1 MSNTCSNKGHHLKK
15 LTELVF
21 DNTYA
26 RLPAAFFGHVNP
38 TPITVPHLVSFN
50 SAAAELIDLGATE
63 ANTANFIECFSGNKL
78 LSGMKP
84 LATLYAGHQFGSWVP
99 QLGDGRAI
107 LLGEVRNRKGERW
120 DLQLKGAGQTPF
132 SRGFDG
138 RSVLRSCIR
147 EYLCS
152 EAMHALGI
160 PTTRALCITGS
171 DMPVRRET
179 IETAAILV
187 RIAETHARFGT
198 FEVFAARG
206 QHEPVKVL
214 ADYVIK
220 EFYPELANERDK
232 YAAFLREVVRRTAR
246 LIARW
251 QAVGFTHGVMN
262 TDNMSVIGLTLDYG
276 PFGFMDDYDEAFI
289 PNHSDYGGRYAYH
302 QQPHVGL
309 WNLSC
314 FAHALLSLVSEEEA
328 FHALDAYEAD
338 FNDAYGELMRAKL
351 GFVEA
356 HEDDSSLLK
365 ELLDAMQASA
375 VDYTIFFRR
384 LAGFK
389 HETEERNEPLRDMF
403 IDPMRFDGWAA
414 KYRARL
420 QVAESVDGERA
431 AKMNR
436 VNPKYTLRNYMAQR
450 AITEATERRD
460 FTEIDRL
467 LELLRAPFDEQPE
480 REAYAAPSPDWGKRL
495 VVSCS
500 S

>member
-1 MSNTCSNKGHHLKK
+1 MKK

-26 RLPAAFFGHVNP
+26 RLPEALYSRVKP
-38 TPITVPHLVSFN
+38 TPISAPYLVSFN
-50 SAAAELIDLGATE
+50 RTAAELIDLNESE
-63 ANTANFIECFSGNKL
+63 ACRPEFVEYFSGNQL
-78 LSGMKP
+78 FPGADP
-84 LATLYAGHQFGSWVP
+84 IATLYAGHQFGSWVT

-107 LLGEVRNRKGERW
+107 LLGEVRNQKGARW

-138 RSVLRSCIR
+138 RAVLRSTIR

-152 EAMHALGI
+152 EAMHHLGI

-171 DMPVRRET
+171 DMPVHRER
-179 IETAAILV
+179 IETAAVLV
-187 RIAETHARFGT
+187 RMAETHVRFGT

-206 QHEPVKVL
+206 QYEHVKTL

-220 EFYPELANERDK
+220 EFYPELADERDK

-246 LIARW
+246 LMAQW

-262 TDNMSVIGLTLDYG
+262 TDNMSVLGITLDYG
-276 PFGFMDDYDEAFI
+276 PFGFMDEYDEAFI
-289 PNHSDYGGRYAYH
+289 PNHSDYGGRYAFN
-302 QQPHVGL
+302 QQPHIGL

-314 FAHALLSLVSEEEA
+314 FAHALLSVVSEDAA
-328 FHALDAYEAD
+328 FAALDLYEAD
-338 FNDAYGELMRAKL
+338 FNNSYGELMRAKL

-356 HEDDSSLLK
+356 REDDSSMLK

-389 HETEERNEPLRDMF
+389 QETEERDELLRDMF

-420 QVAESVDGERA
+420 QAEGSVDGERA

-436 VNPKYTLRNYMAQR
+436 VNPKYILRNYMAQR

-460 FTEIDRL
+460 FTEIERL
-467 LELLRAPFDEQPE
+467 LDLLRAPFDEQLE
-480 REAYAAPSPDWGKRL
+480 RETYAAPSPDWGKRL